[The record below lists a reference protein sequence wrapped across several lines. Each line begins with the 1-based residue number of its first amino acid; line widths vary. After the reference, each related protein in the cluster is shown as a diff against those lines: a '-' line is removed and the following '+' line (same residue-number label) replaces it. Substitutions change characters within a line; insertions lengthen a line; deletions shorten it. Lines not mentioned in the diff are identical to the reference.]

1 MGLTTRQELVLQC
14 VIDAKNEGRRP
25 YTAGILSRMKAKG
38 HDITLRQCSYD
49 LGRIVSTPGTGVI
62 SIRYGSGRTLW
73 VFEK

>member
-38 HDITLRQCSYD
+38 HDNAPTTS
-49 LGRIVSTPGTGVI
+49 VA
-62 SIRYGSGRTLW
+62 
-73 VFEK
+73 